1 MNKTKLFLL
10 ILILYNVLSCT
21 VFAKDLEDPSYAPSY
36 YIGFEEDGSI
46 YLKTGIQDIVLNHK
60 IYWNEKEY
68 CFMIPIKEFL
78 QLSDN
83 KISLEKNLL
92 KETIKIQFCD
102 NEIIFF
108 QNKRNILLNGK
119 ELGLFT
125 IPNIMEDELYLSL
138 QDMCVLFEISYGEG
152 IYDQLKIDK
161 DNTGASLNYTHK
173 YLKVNDLKEK
183 QRQYRINGKDGE
195 ILKKG
200 IYSPILTYKKENQI
214 MIAISKLQYL
224 TSPNINVAIIW
235 DNMSNT
241 AYIRTWRNSL
251 KDITIKENS
260 NILYCNEKMIK
271 MPTNAEIKNN
281 QLYIPIS
288 TWFEIIEIPKENIMW
303 YKDSVMFS
311 F

>member
-92 KETIKIQFCD
+92 NETIKIQFCD

-108 QNKRNILLNGK
+108 QNKRNILLMGRN
-119 ELGLFT
+119 L
-125 IPNIMEDELYLSL
+125 DYLQFL
-138 QDMCVLFEISYGEG
+138 I
-152 IYDQLKIDK
+152 
-161 DNTGASLNYTHK
+161 
-173 YLKVNDLKEK
+173 
-183 QRQYRINGKDGE
+183 
-195 ILKKG
+195 
-200 IYSPILTYKKENQI
+200 
-214 MIAISKLQYL
+214 
-224 TSPNINVAIIW
+224 
-235 DNMSNT
+235 
-241 AYIRTWRNSL
+241 
-251 KDITIKENS
+251 
-260 NILYCNEKMIK
+260 
-271 MPTNAEIKNN
+271 
-281 QLYIPIS
+281 
-288 TWFEIIEIPKENIMW
+288 
-303 YKDSVMFS
+303 
-311 F
+311 

>member
-1 MNKTKLFLL
+1 
-10 ILILYNVLSCT
+10 
-21 VFAKDLEDPSYAPSY
+21 
-36 YIGFEEDGSI
+36 
-46 YLKTGIQDIVLNHK
+46 
-60 IYWNEKEY
+60 
-68 CFMIPIKEFL
+68 
-78 QLSDN
+78 
-83 KISLEKNLL
+83 
-92 KETIKIQFCD
+92 
-102 NEIIFF
+102 
-108 QNKRNILLNGK
+108 
-119 ELGLFT
+119 
-125 IPNIMEDELYLSL
+125 
-138 QDMCVLFEISYGEG
+138 
-152 IYDQLKIDK
+152 
-161 DNTGASLNYTHK
+161 
-173 YLKVNDLKEK
+173 
-183 QRQYRINGKDGE
+183 
-195 ILKKG
+195 
-200 IYSPILTYKKENQI
+200 
-214 MIAISKLQYL
+214 MIAISELQYL